1 MNFQD
6 AIEDYRFLKN
16 RGYPDKASLKLV
28 GDRYRLTTI
37 QRNCLFRGIIAG
49 KACQSRKSKL
59 IPPAALAGSS
69 LGVDWYN
76 ILITVESYLKGYP
89 VFLSD
94 DGILRDAAGV
104 HASYRPGKATS
115 PAVEAILKGITELK
129 LKSLY
134 LYLDSPISF
143 SGKMASDLRERII
156 SLLTIPFE
164 VAALPSADFSLK
176 SFTGIV
182 ASSDSAIMD
191 KENLPEIFDL
201 ARYVLERSFRFQA
214 ITLAQLRL

>member
-1 MNFQD
+1 M
-6 AIEDYRFLKN
+6 
-16 RGYPDKASLKLV
+16 
-28 GDRYRLTTI
+28 
-37 QRNCLFRGIIAG
+37 
-49 KACQSRKSKL
+49 
-59 IPPAALAGSS
+59 
-69 LGVDWYN
+69 DWYN

-104 HASYRPGKATS
+104 HASYRPGNATS
-115 PAVEAILKGITELK
+115 PAVEAILKGITDLK

-201 ARYVLERSFRFQA
+201 SRYVLERSFRFQA